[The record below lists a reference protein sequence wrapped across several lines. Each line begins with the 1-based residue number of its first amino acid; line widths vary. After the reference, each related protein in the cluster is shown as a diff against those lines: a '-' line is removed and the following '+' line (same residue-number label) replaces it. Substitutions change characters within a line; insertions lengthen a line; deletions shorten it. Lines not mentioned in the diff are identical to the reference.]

1 MNFMCLYLQTF
12 QNIHTRYQLFYTAYQ
27 IVQPGYLVF
36 NMYTIDS
43 EQPDTLIFHQY
54 FMILQ

>member
-1 MNFMCLYLQTF
+1 MCLYLQTF